1 MASEPHHVVFFGAHP
16 DDCEGFAGGLAQAL
30 IANGWRAT
38 FVVATDGSLS
48 GGAPA
53 KPELAATRAG
63 EAARAAAIIG
73 ADLQMLGFPDGY
85 LSLASGAAQA
95 VNDVLERLTPRL
107 VVTHHERDY
116 HRDHREISR
125 LVRSRV
131 GPLQRMLFMEP
142 LFGVAAQPDVL
153 LDITPYWA
161 AKASALAEHR
171 SQNPDLM
178 VRQFST
184 WNAFR
189 AVQFASRSVEYAEGY
204 CFPPDPM
211 ANPLPLLAEAGR
223 LRAL

>member
-1 MASEPHHVVFFGAHP
+1 MADHVVFFGAHP

-30 IANGWRAT
+30 IARGWRAT

-48 GGAPA
+48 GGPPA
-53 KPELAATRAG
+53 NPELAATRRE
-63 EAARAAAIIG
+63 EAARAAQVIG
-73 ADLQMLGFPDGY
+73 AELEMLGFADGY
-85 LSLASGAAQA
+85 LSLAEGAAQA
-95 VNDVLERLTPRL
+95 VTEALERLRPRL

-125 LVRSRV
+125 LVRARI

-142 LFGVAAQPDVL
+142 LFGIAAQPDIL
-153 LDITPYWA
+153 LDITPYWPGKA
-161 AKASALAEHR
+161 AALAEHR
-171 SQNPDLM
+171 TQNPDLM
-178 VRQFST
+178 ISQFAK

-189 AVQFASRSVEYAEGY
+189 AVQFASRTADYAEGY

-211 ANPLPLLAEAGR
+211 ANPLPILQEAGR